1 MFIHSIL
8 YAKKLLTQLELQNF
22 YSSLAI
28 YGTLILHI
36 VKLTFWKVCH
46 AYSTARATARQNRYQ
61 NLLWV
66 SWQSSRVFSQ
76 AIERAAESLLFFH
89 ALNAIYKSKETRYDF
104 EWQHFDPAYKSRGWV
119 EESTRS
125 HFLRSTKSNGLPN
138 IKLSWIFHPWQKPI
152 DISSDWQNPI
162 KVLLLKD

>member
-46 AYSTARATARQNRYQ
+46 AYSTARATARQDRSTRIYFGSHD
-61 NLLWV
+61 NLVVCLV
-66 SWQSSRVFSQ
+66 KPLNEQQRASFSSMY
-76 AIERAAESLLFFH
+76 LLIS
-89 ALNAIYKSKETRYDF
+89 ALKAIYKSKETRYDF

-152 DISSDWQNPI
+152 DMN
-162 KVLLLKD
+162 